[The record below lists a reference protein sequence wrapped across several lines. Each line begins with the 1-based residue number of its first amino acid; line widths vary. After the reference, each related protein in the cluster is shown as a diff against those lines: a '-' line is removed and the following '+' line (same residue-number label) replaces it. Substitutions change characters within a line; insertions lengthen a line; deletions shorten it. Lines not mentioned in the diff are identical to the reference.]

1 MQHTGQTGADVAPKA
16 KPSVRVFVDD
26 GKSTVL
32 QIPQSHDD
40 MMALLSQRRVISEQL
55 DQATERRNDLL
66 DQMNEAP
73 AAAKAGFQAQLNVL
87 SDRIVQLESSLNVI
101 SQEIAGS
108 SPVLMAMAEQP
119 APAASEDEP
128 GNFQEGIF
136 LGAAGT
142 FLGLTTLL
150 LLGRWIWKRFVRD
163 DIPRGRALPAADSE
177 RLQRVEQGIE
187 AMAIEVER
195 ISEGQ
200 RFVTKLISESRGLE
214 STPR

>member
-1 MQHTGQTGADVAPKA
+1 MTTMQTKAHASAQA

-26 GKSTVL
+26 GKSAVL

-66 DQMNEAP
+66 EQMNEAP
-73 AAAKAGFQAQLNVL
+73 AAAKAGFQAQLNVV
-87 SDRIVQLESSLNVI
+87 SDRIVQLESSMNVI
-101 SQEIAGS
+101 AQEIAGS
-108 SPVLMAMAEQP
+108 SPALAAMAEQP
-119 APAASEDEP
+119 SEPPSEDEP

-136 LGAAGT
+136 LGAAGM
-142 FLGLTTLL
+142 FIGLTTLL
-150 LLGRWIWKRFVRD
+150 LLGRWIWKRFIRED
-163 DIPRGRALPAADSE
+163 LPQSRKLPSADSE

>member
-1 MQHTGQTGADVAPKA
+1 MQTKAHASAQA

-26 GKSTVL
+26 GKSAVL

-66 DQMNEAP
+66 EQMNEAP
-73 AAAKAGFQAQLNVL
+73 AAAKAGFQAQLNVV
-87 SDRIVQLESSLNVI
+87 SDRIVQLESSMNVI
-101 SQEIAGS
+101 AQEIAGS
-108 SPVLMAMAEQP
+108 SPALAAMAEQP
-119 APAASEDEP
+119 SEPPSEDEP

-136 LGAAGT
+136 LGAAGM
-142 FLGLTTLL
+142 FIGLTTLL
-150 LLGRWIWKRFVRD
+150 LLGRWIWKRFIRED
-163 DIPRGRALPAADSE
+163 LPQSRKLPSADSE